1 MVPMKVLAAAIGQVL
16 GSPLH
21 PTHASISG
29 GAPAPAWTPAQWFL
43 SSEQGI
49 WLDPSDFTRYMADK
63 GPELS
68 QDLSF
73 DDTSKW
79 NKGTGW
85 SVTGGQA
92 VHNGA
97 AAEYINSLFNAIPG
111 KVYEYVID
119 IAAIPASSNVII
131 YCNGAAGPVYT
142 SAGVYTTAVFC
153 AAVGTGA
160 IKHSIRASNATGGT
174 TIINSFSIK
183 EVTSA
188 STATLFEDP
197 TGNIVVARPEQPIGM
212 ALDKRLG
219 LVPGANVVTNGDFS
233 SGTGWTLGGSWVISG
248 GVLTATAVGS
258 GTTASRTGDVVAGK
272 WYKATVVINSITGG
286 SGVKVSIGST
296 GSTTITGAG
305 TYCFILRATNTN
317 VSLEAQGT
325 STFVIDSITAQELP
339 GNHVTQATAGKKPKL
354 SLRKNLVTSSE
365 ALGTSYFGGTTA
377 GCTTADGIS
386 RPMGTGRVVRRT
398 TGSGSYAYV
407 SASMVASGVYTVSCY
422 VRRSDGGALVFDT
435 PGTAAATN
443 NDCTL
448 VVNGAGVAPS
458 TLTVTDAGGGWWRV
472 SVPFTFTS
480 GQCGPIS
487 YNTSVE
493 LDWTGVQVEAAAA
506 VSTYQSSTLANIYDT
521 VGFLPY
527 FALDGVD
534 DNLATAGTVDFS
546 GTDAMTIVSGIR
558 KTIDTAARDIC
569 GLGATPYASDGTF
582 LLGAP
587 AFSAPSLGYSS
598 RGTASSSNNINNT
611 TYKAPWTGVFTG
623 QSDISADQLLG
634 RANGVQV
641 FTAASDQ
648 GTGNYINDV
657 LYIGARA
664 GTSNFYSGG
673 LYQLIVRGANTTAPD
688 LTSGETFTATKTGVT
703 L

>member
-1 MVPMKVLAAAIGQVL
+1 MLNLNVLSSAIGEVL
-16 GSPLH
+16 GHPLH
-21 PTHASISG
+21 RTRYGDSVVG
-29 GAPAPAWTPAQWFL
+29 GAPPVWTPALWFL
-43 SSEQGI
+43 ASEQGI

-68 QDLSF
+68 EDLSF
-73 DDTSKW
+73 NDTSKW

-92 VHNGA
+92 VHNGT

-119 IAAIPASSNVII
+119 IAAIPAGSNVII
-131 YCNGAAGPVYT
+131 YCNSAAGPVYT
-142 SAGVYTTAVFC
+142 SAGVYRTAVFC

-160 IKHSIRASNATGGT
+160 IKHSIRASNTTGGT

-258 GTTASRTGDVVAGK
+258 GTTTSRTGDVVAGK
-272 WYKATVVINSITGG
+272 WYKATVVINSLTG
-286 SGVKVSIGST
+286 GVKVGIG
-296 GSTTITGAG
+296 GADSTTITGAG

-317 VSLEAQGT
+317 VSLQAQGT
-325 STFVIDSITAQELP
+325 STFVIDSITAQELS
-339 GNHVTQATAGKKPKL
+339 GNHATQPTAGKKPKL

-365 ALGTSYFGGTTA
+365 AVGTSYFGGTTA
-377 GCTTADGIS
+377 GCTTVDGIS

-398 TGSGSYAYV
+398 TGSNAYAYA
-407 SASMVASGVYTVSCY
+407 SASMVAGGVYTVSCY
-422 VRRSDGGALVFDT
+422 VRRSDGGALVFGT
-435 PGTAAATN
+435 PGTAGATN

-448 VVNGAGVAPS
+448 VANGAGVAPS
-458 TLTVTDAGGGWWRV
+458 ALTVTDAGGGWWRV
-472 SVPFTFTS
+472 SAPFTFTS

-487 YNTSVE
+487 YNGSVE
-493 LDWTGVQVEAAAA
+493 LDWTGAQVEAAAA
-506 VSTYQSSTLANIYDT
+506 VSTYQSSTLASVYAT
-521 VGFLPY
+521 TGFLPY
-527 FALDGVD
+527 FAFDGVD
-534 DNLATAGTVDFS
+534 DNLATVGTVDFS
-546 GTDAMTIVSGIR
+546 GTDAMTIVSGIQ
-558 KTIDTAARDIC
+558 KTIDTTGRDIC
-569 GLGATPYASDGTF
+569 GLGATPYSSNGTF
-582 LLGAP
+582 FMAAP
-587 AFSAPSLGYSS
+587 GFSAPSLLYCS
-598 RGTASSSNNINNT
+598 RGTAGSSNNINNA
-611 TYKAPWTGVFTG
+611 TYAAPWTGVFTG

-641 FTAASDQ
+641 FTAPTDQ
-648 GTGNYINDV
+648 GTGNYINDI

-664 GTSNFYSGG
+664 GTSAFYSGA
-673 LYQLIVRGANTTAPD
+673 LFQLIVRGANTTAPD
-688 LTSGETFTATKTGVT
+688 LTSGETFVAAKTGVT

>member
-1 MVPMKVLAAAIGQVL
+1 VSLAKHIAKYLAGFSARPLTDPGIG
-16 GSPLH
+16 GGGEAWSPLQYF
-21 PTHASISG
+21 A
-29 GAPAPAWTPAQWFL
+29 A
-43 SSEQGI
+43 SEQGI

-79 NKGTGW
+79 NKGGGW
-85 SVTGGQA
+85 SVSGGQA
-92 VHNGA
+92 VHNGSVA
-97 AAEYINSLFNAIPG
+97 DYINSLFNAIPG

-142 SAGVYTTAVFC
+142 SAGVYKTAVFC
-153 AAVGTGA
+153 TAVG
-160 IKHSIRASNATGGT
+160 KHSIRASNTTGGT

-296 GSTTITGAG
+296 DSTTITGAG

-317 VSLEAQGT
+317 VSLQAQGT

-339 GNHVTQATAGKKPKL
+339 GNHATQATAGKKPKL

-365 ALGTSYFGGTTA
+365 ALGTSYFGGTTV
-377 GCTTADGIS
+377 GCTTADNIS

-398 TGSGSYAYV
+398 TGSSSYAYA

-422 VRRSDGGALVFDT
+422 VRRSDRAALVFGT
-435 PGTAAATN
+435 PGNASATN

-448 VVNGAGVAPS
+448 VVNGASVAPS
-458 TLTVTDAGGGWWRV
+458 TLTVTAAGAGWWRV

-487 YNTSVE
+487 YNTSAE

-506 VSTYQSSTLANIYDT
+506 VSTYQSSTLANIYAT
-521 VGFLPY
+521 TGFFPY
-527 FALDGVD
+527 FAFDGVD
-534 DNLATAGTVDFS
+534 DNLATGGTVDFT
-546 GTDAMTIVSGIR
+546 GTDAMTIVSGIQ
-558 KTIDTAARDIC
+558 KTTNTSARDIC
-569 GLGATPYASDGTF
+569 SLGATPYVSDGTF
-582 LLGAP
+582 TLSAP
-587 AFSAPSLGYSS
+587 GSAAPSLLYAS
-598 RGTASSSNNINNT
+598 RGTAGSSNNVDNA
-611 TYKAPWTGVFTG
+611 TYTAPWTGVFTG
-623 QSDISADQLLG
+623 QSDISADQLIG

-641 FTAASDQ
+641 FTAATDQ

-657 LYIGARA
+657 LYIGGRA
-664 GTSNFYSGG
+664 GTSAFYLGG
-673 LYQLIVRGANTTAPD
+673 LFQLIVRGANTTAPD
-688 LTSGETFTATKTGVT
+688 LTSGETFVAAKTGVT